1 MVQASHPDLDVAGQ
15 AVEGRAGQALAA
27 ASADAGIV
35 VVGSRGH
42 GGFTGML
49 LGSVSHAVLH
59 AARGPVAVIQPKP

>member
-1 MVQASHPDLDVAGQ
+1 VRADHPDLEVTGE
-15 AVEGRAGQALAA
+15 AVEGRAGQTLAA
-27 ASADAGIV
+27 ASADAGVV

-59 AARGPVAVIQPKP
+59 AARGPVAVVQPKP